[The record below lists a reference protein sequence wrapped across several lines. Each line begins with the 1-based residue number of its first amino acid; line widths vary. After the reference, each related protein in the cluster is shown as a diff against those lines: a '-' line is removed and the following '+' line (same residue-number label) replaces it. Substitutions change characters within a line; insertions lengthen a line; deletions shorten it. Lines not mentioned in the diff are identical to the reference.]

1 MKKQNLVVVGGGS
14 TYTIGMIMSLV
25 AEKEQFPLRTITF
38 YDTNADRQE
47 KIAKATEIIL
57 REKYPE
63 LEGFYYTTDKE
74 EALTNADFVF
84 VQIRTGGLAMR
95 EKDEQIPLRHEA
107 VGQET
112 CGPGGMA
119 YGLRSIGD
127 MIDLVNDIR
136 HYSPDAW
143 ILNYTNPAAIVAEAL
158 RREFPDD
165 QKLLNICDMPAA
177 IMVSYAGILGK
188 DVFDLVPEYFGL
200 NHFGWFTKILD
211 KDGKD
216 HTDTIKRA
224 ITEDGFIPEDAEI
237 ANDPSWIKTFKQVE
251 QMVTDFPE
259 YLPNTYLQYY
269 LYPSQMVEKED
280 ENNTRAR
287 QVINGREKRVH
298 TLADQIIADNSTE
311 NVELE
316 VDIHGR
322 YMIRVAASMAYNNGD
337 IFIVMVE
344 NNGTIANLPDDAMV
358 EVPSLITNR
367 GPKPLAVG
375 HISTFYKGLIE
386 GQLAYEKLVVDAYY
400 ENSYEKALQALT
412 LNRTVVDAPRARKIL
427 DDMIDANKE
436 YWPKLHANKK
446 AVTV

>member
-25 AEKEQFPLRTITF
+25 AEKEQFPLKSITF
-38 YDTNADRQE
+38 YDTNAERQE
-47 KIAKATEIIL
+47 KIAKASEIIL

-63 LEGFYYTTDKE
+63 LESFNYTTDKK
-74 EALTNADFVF
+74 EALTDADFVF

-95 EKDEQIPLRHEA
+95 EKDEQIPLRYGA

-136 HYSPDAW
+136 HYSPEAW

-158 RREFPDD
+158 RREFPEDK
-165 QKLLNICDMPAA
+165 KLLNICDMPAA

-200 NHFGWFTKILD
+200 NHFGWFTRILD
-211 KDGKD
+211 KEGKD
-216 HTDTIKRA
+216 HTDSIKRA

-269 LYPSQMVEKED
+269 LYPSQMVDKEEPD
-280 ENNTRAR
+280 NTRAR

-298 TLADQIIADNSTE
+298 TLADQIIADDTTE

-344 NNGTIANLPDDAMV
+344 NNGTIANLPDDVMV
-358 EVPSLITNR
+358 EVPSVITNR
-367 GPKPLAVG
+367 GPKPFAVG

-427 DDMIDANKE
+427 DDMIDANKN
-436 YWPKLHANKK
+436 YWPALYASKK
-446 AVTV
+446 AQTV

>member
-25 AEKEQFPLRTITF
+25 AEKDQFPLKSITF
-38 YDTNADRQE
+38 YDTNAERQE
-47 KIAKATEIIL
+47 KIAKASEIIL

-63 LEGFYYTTDKE
+63 LESFTYTTDKE
-74 EALTNADFVF
+74 EALTDADFVF

-95 EKDEQIPLRHEA
+95 EQDEQIPLRYGA

-136 HYSPDAW
+136 HYSPAAW

-158 RREFPDD
+158 RREFPEDK
-165 QKLLNICDMPAA
+165 KLLNICDMPAA

-200 NHFGWFTKILD
+200 NHFGWFTRILD
-211 KDGKD
+211 KAGND
-216 HTDTIKRA
+216 HTETIKRA

-269 LYPSQMVEKED
+269 LYPAQMVDKEEPD
-280 ENNTRAR
+280 NTRAR

-298 TLADQIIADNSTE
+298 TLADQIIADDSTE

-344 NNGTIANLPDDAMV
+344 NNGTIANLPDDVMV
-358 EVPSLITNR
+358 EVPSVITNR
-367 GPKPLAVG
+367 GPKPFAVG

-412 LNRTVVDAPRARKIL
+412 LNRTVIDAPRARKIL
-427 DDMIDANKE
+427 DEMIEANKD
-436 YWPKLHANKK
+436 YWPALYASKK
-446 AVTV
+446 AQTV